1 MKRAVNQPVSIE
13 IKLTDDLFVKT
24 ATEADAGRSS
34 RLTRTVMITVTLL
47 AYGSMQVGADGVTL
61 GDFAGPVGILI
72 KAGVKHTMTT
82 LTPGVVFA
90 CIHVLHGTEAVEIDE
105 MHVLELE
112 DRHAMGR
119 RRSRRDSRRRAG
131 GQRHAIERRR

>member
-24 ATEADAGRSS
+24 ATVADAWTIIPTHAHRYDH
-34 RLTRTVMITVTLL
+34 VTLL
-47 AYGSMQVGADGVTL
+47 AYGSMRVEADGVTL
-61 GDFAGPVGILI
+61 GDYAGPVGILI

-90 CIHVLHGTEAVEIDE
+90 CIHALHGTEAVEIDE

-112 DRHAMGR
+112 D
-119 RRSRRDSRRRAG
+119 
-131 GQRHAIERRR
+131 